1 VSWQRIRAIYRKDI
15 REAFRDSRVLTAL
28 LFPLLIGVLY
38 SLIFPDETAKQSVKV
53 GVASEGVTVVTRAI
67 SQTAG
72 NTVRLTFVRVS
83 DVTALERAV
92 RQDKVD
98 VGLVVPAGFDGN
110 VKAGRS
116 PVLTAVMPASPKF
129 GGDFVAAALDRAVQ
143 SMAGR
148 APAARIEQRS
158 LPPERDGT
166 TALDVLGQRT
176 TFILVAIIML
186 LTMIAVY
193 AVPAVLVDETE
204 KKTMEALT
212 LIASTAEVIAS
223 KALFGITLCLVS
235 VPVLLLITRGQPSAT
250 VPLALAVALSAVLLV
265 GVGLVTC
272 GLFRT
277 QQQVNTWSGVILLVL
292 LAPALT
298 IGLPTPDVVD
308 KVLWLLP
315 TGHTFRLIA
324 NAFAGDPLY
333 EYGLV
338 SLAVLVAWTF
348 LAYGLLWRQLS
359 RREA

>member
-1 VSWQRIRAIYRKDI
+1 M

-28 LFPLLIGVLY
+28 LFPILIGLLY
-38 SLIFPDETAKQSVKV
+38 SLIFPDENAKQSVKV
-53 GVASEGVTVVTRAI
+53 GVVSDGVTVVTKAI

-72 NTVRLTFVRVS
+72 DTVRLTFVS
-83 DVTALERAV
+83 LADVRALERAV
-92 RQDKVD
+92 RQEKVD
-98 VGLVVPAGFDGN
+98 VGLVVPPGFDAD
-110 VKAGRS
+110 VRAGRT
-116 PVLTAVMPASPKF
+116 PALTALLPSSPKF

-148 APAARIEQRS
+148 TPAALIEQRS
-158 LPPERDGT
+158 LPPERGGT

-176 TFILVAIIML
+176 TFILVAVIML
-186 LTMIAVY
+186 LAMIAVY

-212 LIASTAEVIAS
+212 LIASTAEVIAA
-223 KALFGITLCLVS
+223 KALFGISMCLVA
-235 VPVLLLITRGQPSAT
+235 VPVLLLITRGEPAAT
-250 VPLALAVALSAVLLV
+250 GPLALAVALSAVLLV

-292 LAPALT
+292 LAPAFT
-298 IGLPTPDVVD
+298 IGLPTPDVVN
-308 KVLWLLP
+308 KVLWVLP

-324 NAFAGDPLY
+324 NAFAGDALY

-338 SLAVLVAWTF
+338 SLAVLVAWTL
-348 LAYGLLWRQLS
+348 LAYGVLWWQLS